1 MTKPITIR
9 GTDQGSV
16 QTDAGQTFPLG
27 TRMHVDGGRIFRYSK
42 AGSTAISTARVCQSS
57 KQEETLKNLHVS
69 ELIEAGAQILTLQY
83 NRNTDLELGA
93 LSEGIAFVNNGLGE
107 GTIYHINSNHKFY
120 TPEIPTN
127 VNQLTGVLTIVL
139 ERNTAVIHDTTT
151 RVTIIK
157 NIYDGI
163 TQSDAPQSEVVV
175 GSTPVAVAANQY
187 FWLQTGGPAVVLQ
200 QDQLIK
206 GLPVSA
212 SNTTRGAV
220 KVTTVV
226 IPTSTK
232 EQLLT
237 TQSGFGYKVTEITA
251 VGAQAGPNTG
261 ARLSPISGEA
271 IVPETSIGY
280 ALEPTDSGQYSLV
293 YLTLDR

>member
-1 MTKPITIR
+1 MSRPINVR
-9 GTDQGSV
+9 GVEQETV
-16 QTDAGQTFPLG
+16 QTHAVQTFPLG
-27 TRMHVDGGRIFRYSK
+27 TRMHVDNGRIFRYSK
-42 AGSTAISTARVCQSS
+42 AGSTAISTARVCQAS

-69 ELIEAGAQILTLQY
+69 ALTAAGAKALDLTY
-83 NRNTDLELGA
+83 NRNTNLDLGA

-120 TPEIPTN
+120 TPETPTN
-127 VNQLTGVLTIVL
+127 VDKLTGILKIIL
-139 ERNTAVIHDTTT
+139 ERDTAVIHDTTT
-151 RVTIIK
+151 RVTIIR

-163 TQSDAPQSEVVV
+163 TQSDAPQTEAVV
-175 GSTPVAVAANQY
+175 GSTPVVVAANYY

-200 QDQLIK
+200 SDEVLK

-220 KVTTVV
+220 KLTTVV

-232 EQLLT
+232 EQRLT
-237 TQSGFGYKVTEITA
+237 TQSTFGYKVTESLA

-261 ARLSPISGEA
+261 AKVSPITGESV
-271 IVPETSIGY
+271 VPETSIGY
-280 ALEPTDSGQYSLV
+280 SLEPTVSGEYSLV

>member
-1 MTKPITIR
+1 MKPITIR
-9 GTDQGSV
+9 GTDQGAV
-16 QTDAGQTFPLG
+16 QTYLGQTFPLG

-42 AGSTAISTARVCQSS
+42 AGSTAIATGRVCQSTR
-57 KQEETLKNLHVS
+57 QEETLKNLHVS
-69 ELIEAGAQILTLQY
+69 ALTAAGAQTLDLEY
-83 NRNTDLELGA
+83 NRNTNLDLGA
-93 LSEGIAFVNNGLGE
+93 LAEGLAFVNNGLGE
-107 GTIYHINSNHKFY
+107 GTIYHINSNHKFF

-127 VNQLTGVLTIVL
+127 ANKLTGTLTVVL
-139 ERNTAVIHDTTT
+139 ERDTAVIHDTTT

-157 NIYDGI
+157 NIYDGV
-163 TQSDAPQSEVVV
+163 TQSDAPQTEAVV
-175 GSTPVAVAANQY
+175 GSTPVAVAANNY

-200 QDQLIK
+200 QDEVIK

-237 TQSGFGYKVTEITA
+237 TQSTFGYKVTESLA

-261 ARLSPISGEA
+261 AKVSPITGEA
-271 IVPETSIGY
+271 VVPETSIGY
-280 ALEPTDSGQYSLV
+280 SLEPTVSGEYSLV